1 MAIAASVI
9 VLPVPMFLVPNAP
22 EAVLV
27 SIVTVSPVST
37 PTSAAEPTCK
47 MDVALVVALYTR
59 DVAVTPLTVSDFAV
73 IEAVTPVGCV
83 SE

>member
-1 MAIAASVI
+1 
-9 VLPVPMFLVPNAP
+9 
-22 EAVLV
+22 
-27 SIVTVSPVST
+27 
-37 PTSAAEPTCK
+37 